1 MVDIRWKLY
10 NELLNERKD
19 IDRAFFLD
27 VSDVVILKNPFHF
40 INPDKIYCGD
50 EESINSKNDWMLH
63 RYNLLK
69 NKEVSDLF
77 PSYLNAKVLNA
88 GILGGERNYL
98 LGITKKMSD
107 MLEYSAVKHTTV
119 DMCILNHVLYTYC
132 KTDMII
138 HGSPVNTVFRKE
150 DINNQIAWFKH
161 K

>member
-1 MVDIRWKLY
+1 
-10 NELLNERKD
+10 
-19 IDRAFFLD
+19 
-27 VSDVVILKNPFHF
+27 VILKNPFHY
-40 INPDKIYCGD
+40 IDPDKIYCGD
-50 EESINSKNDWMLH
+50 EEIINSKSDWMLH

-69 NKEVSDLF
+69 NKEVDDLIHSYSDK
-77 PSYLNAKVLNA
+77 KVLNA

-107 MLEYSAVKHTTV
+107 MLEYSKIKHTTV

-132 KTDMII
+132 KNDMII
-138 HGSPVNTVFRKE
+138 HGLPVNTVFRKE